1 MPTSGWSEKA
11 TVDIQQMYTQLSWV
25 KREET
30 SSGTSL
36 TELKHY
42 SDLFKADMNGETPK
56 RILVQGHMGIG
67 KSTFV
72 KKLAV
77 DWAELE
83 KIGEEKSAALKNF
96 DVVLAIELREVR
108 ECRDLRDVIRK
119 SNIFA
124 EENMFLAEGLLSY
137 ISENQEKVL
146 LVFDAYEEYLCG
158 RDSRDS
164 DVYKIFIGKKLRDCC
179 VLITAQ
185 IHKADELLESK
196 AKVMLVEINGFYREN
211 IETVVRKLFENNKE
225 GRDLLE
231 HLFEHDLLD
240 LAKVPLLLLFFSTSW
255 KNGELKSFIEYK
267 TKLFHSIV
275 QFLLDYIQR
284 KHFHGFFNEVQ
295 HFEED
300 LAKIGDVAFQCLLCD
315 DHVVGYTPQKFL
327 DGIRYQN
334 NYIIGLIQVAEYT
347 CSVRPATMV
356 SFIGRSIQQ
365 FLAAWY
371 INYKCCV
378 PEGNLGP
385 LEDVHTLEKC
395 EAFRNVFQFICGLSD
410 EGAETVFKHLT
421 FVRRSDCSL
430 QVNTVQDEERD
441 IAVPFCDVTERHQRF
456 NDLVFNCFQEVQSKD
471 KIAPHTCDS
480 VGGTFLV
487 TKTQF
492 RFPTMIKNLNCCF
505 LFRDPQLMGKGSIS
519 QVKSLQEWL
528 KFLDK
533 KGFELERLHKFVS
546 KFLTVDAECHQQLRG
561 NCGFNACLCFLNDKV
576 FIYIID
582 LQLTCSS
589 HARFFADAQSRDP
602 VLILKFLRTITFIPN
617 NNALLASALFEN
629 CKYLQQ
635 IEVCATGVQS
645 FDILKQLPNPC
656 ECELK
661 IGTFNKF
668 SLSAVYNLS
677 SALTCYLES
686 AAALQFADLLAKFC
700 NTTSLGLDLSDC
712 SEASV
717 ITLVSK
723 IPSRRIASLRLKGIG
738 MTPAVA
744 AALGKLLPKLSSLR
758 VLQLTGRESP
768 AYSEVA
774 DVEALFGGF
783 HETSYL
789 KELHL
794 CRFNFRGS
802 LSSLTKQLCFFPKLE
817 WVILEFLNV
826 DEMDLNDLMKSF
838 KCLPNVRELSLRG
851 NALRCSE
858 QNLVDYI
865 TKLQRLGSLWLA
877 GTDWSEYQQTNFEYL
892 VSQHLPQLDVSW
904 ESQS

>member
-1 MPTSGWSEKA
+1 MPTSGWSKKA
-11 TVDIQQMYTQLSWV
+11 TVDIHQMYTCLSWV

-42 SDLFKADMNGETPK
+42 GDLFKADMNGVTPK
-56 RILVQGHMGIG
+56 RILVQEHMGIG

-83 KIGEEKSAALKNF
+83 KIEEEKSAALKNF
-96 DVVLAIELREVR
+96 EVVLAIDLREVG
-108 ECRDLRDVIRK
+108 ECRDLRDVICR

-137 ISENQEKVL
+137 ITKNQEKVL
-146 LVFDAYEEYLCG
+146 LVFDGYKEYLC
-158 RDSRDS
+158 RCDSRDS

-185 IHKADELLESK
+185 SHKADELLESK
-196 AKVMLVEINGFYREN
+196 AKVMFVEIKGFSIEN
-211 IETVVRKLFENNKE
+211 VETAIRKLFGNNKD
-225 GRDLLE
+225 GRDLLK
-231 HLFEHDLLD
+231 HLLEHDLLD

-255 KNGELKSFIEYK
+255 KEGKLKSFIEYK
-267 TKLFHSIV
+267 TELFLAIV

-284 KHFHGFFNEVQ
+284 KHSHLSNEVQ

-300 LAKIGDVAFQCLLCD
+300 LAKIGDVAFQCLLSD

-334 NYIIGLIQVAEYT
+334 SYIIGLIQAAEYT
-347 CSVRPATMV
+347 CSVRPTTMV
-356 SFIGRSIQQ
+356 YFIDRSIQQ
-365 FLAAWY
+365 FLAARY
-371 INYKCCV
+371 INYKCCI

-385 LEDVHTLEKC
+385 LKVVHTLEKC
-395 EAFRNVFQFICGLSD
+395 EAFQKVFQFICGLTD
-410 EGAETVFKHLT
+410 EGAEAVFKHLT

-430 QVNTVQDEERD
+430 QVNTEQDEERD
-441 IAVPFCDVTERHQRF
+441 TGVPFCDVTERHRRF
-456 NDLVFNCFQEVQSKD
+456 NDLVFNCFQEVKSKD

-492 RFPTMIKNLNCCF
+492 RFPTMINNLNCCF
-505 LFRDPQLMGKGSIS
+505 LFREPQMMVKGSIS

-533 KGFELERLHKFVS
+533 KGFELKRLDTFVS
-546 KFLTVDAECHQQLRG
+546 KFLTVGAECHQQLRG
-561 NCGFNACLCFLNDKV
+561 SCGFNACLCFLNGKV

-582 LQLTCSS
+582 LHLTCST
-589 HARFFADAQSRDP
+589 HASLFFAEAQRYDYDP
-602 VLILKFLRTITFIPN
+602 MLILKFVRTITFIPN

-635 IEVCATGVQS
+635 IELCATGVQS
-645 FDILKQLPNPC
+645 CDILKQLPNPC
-656 ECELK
+656 KCELK
-661 IGTFNKF
+661 IGTFNKI

-686 AAALQFADLLAKFC
+686 AGALQFAELLAEFG
-700 NTTSLGLDLSDC
+700 NTTSLALDLSDC

-723 IPSRRIASLRLKGIG
+723 IASRRIASLRLKGIG

-758 VLQLTGRESP
+758 VLQLTGKESP
-768 AYSEVA
+768 ANSEVA
-774 DVEALFGGF
+774 DVETLFGGF
-783 HETSYL
+783 HETSDL

-794 CRFNFRGS
+794 CRFDFRGS
-802 LSSLTKQLCFFPKLE
+802 LSSLTKQLCFFPNLE
-817 WVILEFLNV
+817 WVILEFLNL
-826 DEMDLNDLMKSF
+826 DERDLNDLMKSF
-838 KCLPNVRELSLRG
+838 TFLPNVLELSLRG

-858 QNLVDYI
+858 QDLVDYI
-865 TKLQRLGSLWLA
+865 TKLQSLGSLWLA
-877 GTDWSEYQQTNFEYL
+877 GTDWPDEKQTNFEYL
-892 VSQHLPQLDVSW
+892 VSQHLPQLALM
-904 ESQS
+904 

>member
-11 TVDIQQMYTQLSWV
+11 TVDIHQMYTQLSWV

-42 SDLFKADMNGETPK
+42 SDLFKADMNGVTPK

-96 DVVLAIELREVR
+96 EVVLAIDLREVR
-108 ECRDLRDVIRK
+108 ECRHLRDVIRK

-137 ISENQEKVL
+137 ITENQEKVL

-185 IHKADELLESK
+185 THKADELLESK

-231 HLFEHDLLD
+231 HLFEHDLLE

-255 KNGELKSFIEYK
+255 KNGILKSFIEYK
-267 TKLFHSIV
+267 TKLFHAIV

-284 KHFHGFFNEVQ
+284 KHFHCFFNEVQ

-327 DGIRYQN
+327 DVICYQN

-347 CSVRPATMV
+347 CSVRPTTMV
-356 SFIGRSIQQ
+356 SFIDRSIKQ

-385 LEDVHTLEKC
+385 LADVHTLEKC
-395 EAFRNVFQFICGLSD
+395 EAFQNVFQFICGLSD
-410 EGAETVFKHLT
+410 ERAETVFKHLT
-421 FVRRSDCSL
+421 LVRRSDCSL
-430 QVNTVQDEERD
+430 QVNLVQDEERD
-441 IAVPFCDVTERHQRF
+441 IDVPFCDVTERHQRF
-456 NDLVFNCFQEVQSKD
+456 NDLVFNCFQEVQSKE

-487 TKTQF
+487 TKSQF
-492 RFPTMIKNLNCCF
+492 RFPTMIKNLNCRF
-505 LFRDPQLMGKGSIS
+505 LFREPQLMGKGSIS
-519 QVKSLQEWL
+519 QVRSLQEWL

-533 KGFELERLHKFVS
+533 KGFELERLHKF
-546 KFLTVDAECHQQLRG
+546 
-561 NCGFNACLCFLNDKV
+561 
-576 FIYIID
+576 
-582 LQLTCSS
+582 
-589 HARFFADAQSRDP
+589 
-602 VLILKFLRTITFIPN
+602 
-617 NNALLASALFEN
+617 
-629 CKYLQQ
+629 
-635 IEVCATGVQS
+635 
-645 FDILKQLPNPC
+645 
-656 ECELK
+656 
-661 IGTFNKF
+661 
-668 SLSAVYNLS
+668 
-677 SALTCYLES
+677 
-686 AAALQFADLLAKFC
+686 
-700 NTTSLGLDLSDC
+700 
-712 SEASV
+712 
-717 ITLVSK
+717 
-723 IPSRRIASLRLKGIG
+723 
-738 MTPAVA
+738 
-744 AALGKLLPKLSSLR
+744 
-758 VLQLTGRESP
+758 
-768 AYSEVA
+768 
-774 DVEALFGGF
+774 
-783 HETSYL
+783 
-789 KELHL
+789 
-794 CRFNFRGS
+794 
-802 LSSLTKQLCFFPKLE
+802 
-817 WVILEFLNV
+817 
-826 DEMDLNDLMKSF
+826 
-838 KCLPNVRELSLRG
+838 
-851 NALRCSE
+851 
-858 QNLVDYI
+858 
-865 TKLQRLGSLWLA
+865 
-877 GTDWSEYQQTNFEYL
+877 
-892 VSQHLPQLDVSW
+892 
-904 ESQS
+904 

>member
-1 MPTSGWSEKA
+1 MVPTSWWSKKA
-11 TVDIQQMYTQLSWV
+11 TVGIHQMYTRLSWV

-30 SSGTSL
+30 LSGTSL

-42 SDLFKADMNGETPK
+42 SDLFKADMNGVTPK

-83 KIGEEKSAALKNF
+83 KIDDEKSAALKNF
-96 DVVLAIELREVR
+96 EVVLAIDLREVR
-108 ECRDLRDVIRK
+108 ECRDLGEVIRR

-137 ISENQEKVL
+137 ITKKQEKVL
-146 LVFDAYEEYLCG
+146 LVFDGYEEYLCG
-158 RDSRDS
+158 GDSRDS
-164 DVYKIFIGKKLRDCC
+164 DVYKIFIGEKLRDCC

-185 IHKADELLESK
+185 SHKADELLESK
-196 AKVMLVEINGFYREN
+196 AKVMLVEIKGFYREN
-211 IETVVRKLFENNKE
+211 IETIVRKLFENNKD
-225 GRDLLE
+225 GRDLFK
-231 HLFEHDLLD
+231 HLLEHDLLD

-255 KNGELKSFIEYK
+255 KEGKLESFTEYK
-267 TKLFHSIV
+267 TELFRAIV

-284 KHFHGFFNEVQ
+284 KHSHCFFKEVQ

-300 LAKIGDVAFQCLLCD
+300 LAKIGKVAFQCLLSD

-356 SFIGRSIQQ
+356 SFIDRSIQQ

-385 LEDVHTLEKC
+385 LKDVHTLEKC
-395 EAFRNVFQFICGLSD
+395 EAFQNVFQFICGLTD
-410 EGAETVFKHLT
+410 EGAEAVFKHLT
-421 FVRRSDCSL
+421 FVRRSHYSL
-430 QVNTVQDEERD
+430 QVNTVQDKERGTN
-441 IAVPFCDVTERHQRF
+441 VPFCDVTERHRKF

-480 VGGTFLV
+480 VDGTFLI

-492 RFPTMIKNLNCCF
+492 RFPTMINNLNCCF
-505 LFRDPQLMGKGSIS
+505 LFREPQMMGKGSIS
-519 QVKSLQEWL
+519 QVKSLQECL

-533 KGFELERLHKFVS
+533 KGFELKRLDKFVS
-546 KFLTVDAECHQQLRG
+546 KFLTVGAECHQQLRG
-561 NCGFNACLCFLNDKV
+561 SCGFNACLCFLNGKV

-582 LQLTCSS
+582 LHLTCST
-589 HARFFADAQSRDP
+589 HASLFFAEAQRYDHDP
-602 VLILKFLRTITFIPN
+602 VLILKFVRTITFIPN

-629 CKYLQQ
+629 CTCLQQ
-635 IEVCATGVQS
+635 IELCATGVQS
-645 FDILKQLPNPC
+645 CDILKQLPNPS

-661 IGTFNKF
+661 IGTLNKI

-686 AAALQFADLLAKFC
+686 AGALQFADLLAEFG
-700 NTTSLGLDLSDC
+700 NTTSLAPDLSDC

-723 IPSRRIASLRLKGIG
+723 IPS
-738 MTPAVA
+738 
-744 AALGKLLPKLSSLR
+744 LR

-768 AYSEVA
+768 ANSEVA
-774 DVEALFGGF
+774 DVETLFGGF
-783 HETSYL
+783 HETSDL

-802 LSSLTKQLCFFPKLE
+802 LSSLTKQLCFFPNLE
-817 WVILEFLNV
+817 WVILELLNL
-826 DEMDLNDLMKSF
+826 DERDLNDLMKSF
-838 KCLPNVRELSLRG
+838 TFLPNVLELSLRG

-858 QNLVDYI
+858 QDLVHYI

-877 GTDWSEYQQTNFEYL
+877 ETDWPDQKQTKFEYL
-892 VSQHLPQLDVSW
+892 VSQRLPQLALM
-904 ESQS
+904 